1 MMDWTDRH
9 CRFFL
14 RGFSRRALLYT
25 EMIHANA
32 IIHGD
37 RERLLGYHPEEHP
50 LALQLGGSDP
60 AALAA
65 AARIGVDFG
74 YDEINLNCGCPSDK
88 VQQGE
93 FGACLMN
100 EPARVADC
108 VAAMRAAVPVPVT
121 VKMRIGT
128 VDGYAPDRGEAMRRF
143 DEQDY
148 EKLRVFVGH
157 LAAVGCEEMI
167 VHARKAVLG
176 RFSPKD
182 NREVPPLRYD
192 VVARLRADFAELRF
206 ALNGGLRSLPQV
218 REVLS
223 IADSA
228 MLGREAYHR
237 PLLLV
242 ELAGEILG
250 EPPRDTGALLE
261 RITAYA
267 AAQQAVGVRLSAVTR
282 HLLGWF
288 TGEPGSREF
297 RRLLSEGAR
306 DPAAR
311 ADIILQAAAE
321 VRRSVPALHSPPATQ
336 PPHVRPL
343 PG

>member
-14 RGFSRRALLYT
+14 RGFSREVLLYT

-37 RERLLGYHPEEHP
+37 RERLLGYHAEEHP

-60 AALAA
+60 AQLAL
-65 AARIGVDFG
+65 AARIGADLG

-88 VQQGE
+88 VQKGE
-93 FGACLMN
+93 FGACLMR

-108 VAAMRAAVPVPVT
+108 VAAMRAAVSVPVT

-128 VDGYAPDRGEAMRRF
+128 VDGYASDRGEELRRF
-143 DEQDY
+143 DDRDY
-148 EKLRVFVGH
+148 EALRDFVER
-157 LAAVGCEEMI
+157 LATVGCAQMI

-192 VVARLRADFAELRF
+192 VLKALRRDFPASRF
-206 ALNGGLRSLPQV
+206 ALNGGLRTTAQV
-218 REVLS
+218 QGALTL
-223 IADSA
+223 AHSA

-237 PLLLV
+237 PLFLQ
-242 ELAGEILG
+242 ELAQEILG
-250 EPPRDTGALLE
+250 ETPSSTDFMLDRMTD
-261 RITAYA
+261 YA
-267 AAQQAVGVRLSAVTR
+267 TAAQAGGTRLPAVTR

-288 TGEPGSREF
+288 TGSSGSREF
-297 RRLLSEGAR
+297 RRALSEGAR
-306 DPAAR
+306 APDAGAALIWR
-311 ADIILQAAAE
+311 AATAVL
-321 VRRSVPALHSPPATQ
+321 RSPPATQ
-336 PPHVRPL
+336 PPHTL
-343 PG
+343 ESTG